1 MDYAF
6 DAGRAV
12 RVIVL
17 DTVRR
22 DVGSGGVL
30 SAEQTQWL
38 SGQLAAAGARR
49 VIVVSHQPLTSVDGG
64 QAALALLD
72 ADRHVVAA
80 LAGDS
85 HHNRVVA
92 RHTATG
98 GYWLV
103 QTAALAD
110 YPQQGRVLRVRAAP
124 GGGTV
129 LETWMLDTA
138 PDPLADTARE
148 LAYLDAQGGRPQGE
162 AGTARRPQR
171 AALFALARLDVA
183 PYSGPL
189 HMSVTG
195 RDPRVLVVEDD
206 EEIAQ
211 VLQRSLRLEGYEVR
225 VAGDGE
231 AALDQSAAFN
241 PDLVI
246 LDLGLPKLDGME
258 VARRLRSADD
268 VPILMLTAR
277 DALEARVEG
286 LDAGADDYLVKPF
299 ERQELLARLRAL
311 LRRRPPRGSAS
322 VVVGDLA
329 LNPDTHEVSRGGREI
344 DLTQREFELLEYLMR
359 NERIVVPRQ
368 RLLEEVWGYDPF
380 ATTNTI
386 EVFVSNL
393 RRKLESGGE
402 ARLLHTIR
410 GAGYVLRA

>member
-1 MDYAF
+1 MNA
-6 DAGRAV
+6 
-12 RVIVL
+12 
-17 DTVRR
+17 
-22 DVGSGGVL
+22 
-30 SAEQTQWL
+30 
-38 SGQLAAAGARR
+38 
-49 VIVVSHQPLTSVDGG
+49 
-64 QAALALLD
+64 
-72 ADRHVVAA
+72 
-80 LAGDS
+80 
-85 HHNRVVA
+85 
-92 RHTATG
+92 
-98 GYWLV
+98 
-103 QTAALAD
+103 
-110 YPQQGRVLRVRAAP
+110 
-124 GGGTV
+124 
-129 LETWMLDTA
+129 
-138 PDPLADTARE
+138 
-148 LAYLDAQGGRPQGE
+148 
-162 AGTARRPQR
+162 
-171 AALFALARLDVA
+171 
-183 PYSGPL
+183 
-189 HMSVTG
+189 TG

-225 VAGDGE
+225 VAADGE
-231 AALDQSAAFN
+231 TALDQSAAFN

-277 DALEARVEG
+277 DALESRVEG

-329 LNPDTHEVSRGGREI
+329 LNPDTHEVNRGARDI

-393 RRKLESGGE
+393 RRKLEAGGE

>member
-1 MDYAF
+1 MNA
-6 DAGRAV
+6 
-12 RVIVL
+12 
-17 DTVRR
+17 
-22 DVGSGGVL
+22 
-30 SAEQTQWL
+30 
-38 SGQLAAAGARR
+38 
-49 VIVVSHQPLTSVDGG
+49 
-64 QAALALLD
+64 
-72 ADRHVVAA
+72 
-80 LAGDS
+80 
-85 HHNRVVA
+85 
-92 RHTATG
+92 
-98 GYWLV
+98 
-103 QTAALAD
+103 
-110 YPQQGRVLRVRAAP
+110 
-124 GGGTV
+124 
-129 LETWMLDTA
+129 
-138 PDPLADTARE
+138 
-148 LAYLDAQGGRPQGE
+148 
-162 AGTARRPQR
+162 
-171 AALFALARLDVA
+171 
-183 PYSGPL
+183 
-189 HMSVTG
+189 TG

-231 AALDQSAAFN
+231 SALDQSAAFN

-246 LDLGLPKLDGME
+246 LDLGLPRLDGME
-258 VARRLRSADD
+258 VARRLRATDD

-277 DALEARVEG
+277 DALESRVEG

-393 RRKLESGGE
+393 RRKLEAGGE
-402 ARLLHTIR
+402 VRLLHTIR

>member
-1 MDYAF
+1 MNA
-6 DAGRAV
+6 
-12 RVIVL
+12 
-17 DTVRR
+17 
-22 DVGSGGVL
+22 
-30 SAEQTQWL
+30 
-38 SGQLAAAGARR
+38 
-49 VIVVSHQPLTSVDGG
+49 
-64 QAALALLD
+64 
-72 ADRHVVAA
+72 
-80 LAGDS
+80 
-85 HHNRVVA
+85 
-92 RHTATG
+92 
-98 GYWLV
+98 
-103 QTAALAD
+103 
-110 YPQQGRVLRVRAAP
+110 
-124 GGGTV
+124 
-129 LETWMLDTA
+129 
-138 PDPLADTARE
+138 
-148 LAYLDAQGGRPQGE
+148 
-162 AGTARRPQR
+162 
-171 AALFALARLDVA
+171 
-183 PYSGPL
+183 
-189 HMSVTG
+189 TG

-231 AALDQSAAFN
+231 TALDQSAAFN

-277 DALEARVEG
+277 DALESRVEG

-329 LNPDTHEVSRGGREI
+329 LNPDTHEVSRGERDI

-393 RRKLESGGE
+393 RRKLEAGGE
-402 ARLLHTIR
+402 VRLLHTIR